1 MKAGLQLYSINEETK
16 KDMIGSLKRVA
27 EIGYDSVEFAGYMD
41 IPAKDMKKALSDFGL
56 RSVGSHIGLE
66 RITKFLDEEIEYNL
80 EIGSKYLILPWAKF
94 DTKDDVLYIC
104 EALDKAADKAKVGAY
119 RRVS

>member
-66 RITKFLDEEIEYNL
+66 RITKFLDE
-80 EIGSKYLILPWAKF
+80 
-94 DTKDDVLYIC
+94 
-104 EALDKAADKAKVGAY
+104 
-119 RRVS
+119 